1 MIDPELG
8 LGLGARPRDN
18 DNNPVHHN
26 VIVPKYVLRAVLH
39 GVLYPE
45 AHVNRIEKKKYS
57 ESSTDI
63 NGKPSGGPQT
73 SQRIDHR
80 IISFAYHPPLL
91 LKSSLEQG
99 AISLLREQ

>member
-45 AHVNRIEKKKYS
+45 AHVNRIEKKYS
-57 ESSTDI
+57 ESSTVI
-63 NGKPSGGPQT
+63 NGKPSGGLQT
-73 SQRIDHR
+73 SQRIDHH
-80 IISFAYHPPLL
+80 IISIAYHPLL
-91 LKSSLEQG
+91 LKSSLKQG